1 MNELIVKLG
10 GEGTTTLKHSVV
22 TGWLS
27 LFSCA
32 ESVYSNY
39 DAVLLALESH
49 RTTKYITDLTK
60 HNLIDLL
67 LLLASLN
74 AVLEAIQTDEP
85 PSLHLVIPFYQK
97 LLHDYSTHSKLV
109 SSAKKKYSL
118 IFQSSY
124 VNDYL
129 LTESSGMYFAYN

>member
-1 MNELIVKLG
+1 MKQ
-10 GEGTTTLKHSVV
+10 SVV
-22 TGWLS
+22 TRWLS

-39 DAVLLALESH
+39 DAMLLALESR
-49 RTTKYITDLTK
+49 RTTKYINDLTK
-60 HNLIDLL
+60 YNLIDLL
-67 LLLASLN
+67 LLLGPLN
-74 AVLEAIQTDEP
+74 AALEAIQTDER

-109 SSAKKKYSL
+109 SSAKKKYPL